1 MALVMSFSY
10 DSRPIQ
16 TILNQ
21 IRNINKRDGIDL
33 QPQYQR
39 GYIWSSDFKDKLLY
53 SIIKSYPIGNVSL
66 RVRSEKNDKGAMQE
80 VVDGQQR
87 LTTIYKFI
95 ENEYVIQSDISK
107 DIIEY
112 IAEYMGDED
121 DDKLNR
127 LKKRINNRG
136 KIAISFKQLP
146 EAIQDNIL
154 AYNIS
159 ITNITNASDIE
170 ITEYFRYL
178 QNQERLRAGELLN
191 SIPDTE
197 LEKYLK
203 QIEHK
208 EALLSK
214 LSFQNKRKQFDRV
227 FYSIIGLLDGQ
238 IGFGVTDKE
247 VMKFLDGCNALN
259 DETVDAVQC
268 MVSTLN
274 RIASDD
280 TIPVNYVSCNA
291 RAMKF
296 LLLLIVLQLVD
307 FNVDGK
313 NKLKAL
319 DAINDKLSA
328 FSSAKADSVIKAFAG
343 YSDAVIEEYRLLA
356 LISKGGH
363 SFKRVKN
370 RMEILAYY
378 INNFD
383 NRITPSGIML
393 VEEKDV

>member
-127 LKKRINNRG
+127 LKRRINNRG